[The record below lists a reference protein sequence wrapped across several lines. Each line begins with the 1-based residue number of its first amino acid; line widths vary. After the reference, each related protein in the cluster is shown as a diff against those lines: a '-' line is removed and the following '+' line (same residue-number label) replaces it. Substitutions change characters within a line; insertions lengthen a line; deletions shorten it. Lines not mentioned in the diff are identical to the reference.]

1 MTKKRYIYTYTYT
14 YTHTYI
20 YIYKYTCTHNKL
32 KCLNIEDSI
41 NYKILTILKKTITHN
56 FTL

>member
-1 MTKKRYIYTYTYT
+1 MHDKEKIYIYIYIYI
-14 YTHTYI
+14 YTYI